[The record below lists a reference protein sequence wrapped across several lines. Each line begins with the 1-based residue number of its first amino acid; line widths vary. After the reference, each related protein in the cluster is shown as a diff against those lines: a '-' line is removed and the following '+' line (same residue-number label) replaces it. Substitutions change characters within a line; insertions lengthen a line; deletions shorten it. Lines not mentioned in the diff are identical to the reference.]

1 MLTGRI
7 IKAVAGF
14 YYVDVAGEGVYQCR
28 AKGAFRKKGSSPL
41 VGDVVDVSLTRTQD
55 VEGNVEKIHPRTSV
69 LHRPTVANVDQALVV
84 FALKDPDPSR
94 ILLDRILISLA
105 KEDLPAVICF
115 NKSDITEDA
124 IAEELTGIYEGCG
137 YRVIVT
143 SALKGEG
150 VDEVRDLL
158 KGRLTTVC
166 GPSGA
171 GKSSLING
179 LQAGVVMETGAVSEK
194 IGRGKQTT
202 RHIQLVA
209 VDEKSY
215 IIDTPGFGTIEPPE
229 MVARELEAFFP
240 EMAEAIG
247 RCRFRGCAHMDEPDC
262 EVKRLVGEGK
272 IAASRYGSYRT
283 LYGELAERERRY

>member
-14 YYVDVAGEGVYQCR
+14 YYVDVSGEGIFQCR
-28 AKGAFRKKGSSPL
+28 AKGAFRRKGNSPL
-41 VGDVVDVSLTRTQD
+41 VGDIVDISLTQTQD
-55 VEGNVEKIHPRTSV
+55 VEGNVEEIHPRRSV

-105 KEDLPAVICF
+105 KEELPAIICF
-115 NKSDITEDA
+115 NKSDITEDD
-124 IAEELTGIYEGCG
+124 AERELTQIYESCG

-150 VDEVRDLL
+150 VDTVCDAL
-158 KGRLTTVC
+158 KGKLTTVC

-171 GKSSLING
+171 GKSSLINC
-179 LQAGVVMETGAVSEK
+179 LQAHVVMETGAVSEK

-209 VDEKSY
+209 VDENSY
-215 IIDTPGFGTIEPPE
+215 IIDTPGFGTIEPPD
-229 MVARELEAFFP
+229 MKARELENFFP

-247 RCRFRGCAHMDEPDC
+247 GCRFRGCAHMDEPDC
-262 EVKRLVGEGK
+262 EVKRLVGEEK
-272 IAASRYGSYRT
+272 IAESRYKSYRT
-283 LYGELAERERRY
+283 LYEELAEREKRY